1 MFNFV
6 PSSCWLC
13 EEYGLNN
20 VVVDHLAD
28 FERTLEDLGA
38 DDLMKVVR
46 AYLSRGFVACQ
57 KGFEKVT
64 SEAKTSLDK
73 QKMLEEE
80 NRRLK
85 EENERLKRDASEQA
99 NHRAKQQEVLDALKR
114 ELELSVKCYEECRQE
129 LKDMVVQYDAQ
140 NILLEANA
148 NLIAELKKVK
158 GELEDTLEKNEAYCH
173 QWGAYLATEY
183 RRALERFG
191 AEAQDF
197 KITDN
202 ISSFVEWLHSELK
215 LLPDTMS
222 KIGDYGAATCS
233 EMLLNLLERQGCDHF
248 KAFGSRGFAFPSPDD
263 APAPS
268 KTVDLINKIIL
279 RNFWAKSG
287 QAHARKKAVDRL
299 AKVGLFGS
307 FRLLPFLLNDCLR
320 WLLMLTSFSQLHF
333 GQAKQAL
340 ELREHRA
347 THGPDTTLGPY
358 GPLGIGHRKQMMMPL
373 SRQSPEPLFAKHLK
387 TKAVRWIQSPE
398 RRWLP
403 FGFELIKRCFGR
415 ELRVACRPLKHL
427 KVEM

>member
-1 MFNFV
+1 
-6 PSSCWLC
+6 
-13 EEYGLNN
+13 

-46 AYLSRGFVACQ
+46 AYLSRGIVACQ
-57 KGFEKVT
+57 KGFEKAT

-73 QKMLEEE
+73 QKLLEDE

-85 EENERLKRDASEQA
+85 EENEKLKHDACEQA
-99 NHRAKQQEVLDALKR
+99 NHRAKQQEALDALKK

-183 RRALERFG
+183 RRALESFG

-263 APAPS
+263 VPAPS
-268 KTVDLINKIIL
+268 KMVDLINKIIL

-287 QAHARKKAVDRL
+287 RAHAQKKVVDCL
-299 AKVGLFGS
+299 AKVDLFGS
-307 FRLLPFLLNDCLR
+307 FRLRPFLLNDSLR
-320 WLLMLTSFSQLHF
+320 RLLMLSSFSQLHF

-347 THGPDTTLGPY
+347 AHGPDATLGPY
-358 GPLGIGHRKQMMMPL
+358 GPPRDWPPRANDDAPEQAIPGAPVREAPQDEGGQVDPVTGEALAPL
-373 SRQSPEPLFAKHLK
+373 
-387 TKAVRWIQSPE
+387 
-398 RRWLP
+398 RR
-403 FGFELIKRCFGR
+403 
-415 ELRVACRPLKHL
+415 
-427 KVEM
+427 